1 MARILVVEDDPIN
14 AELFE
19 LVLSRMGGHQVALT
33 EDGEEAL
40 RLYNSGGVDAVIMD
54 VSLSNTF
61 LQGKAVDG
69 LQLSR
74 AMKDGPRGAAVPV
87 LLATAHA
94 MCNDM
99 AAFLTASAADDY
111 ISKPV
116 VDFGTLIES
125 VERLLE
131 HARRQPLAAMASAH

>member
-1 MARILVVEDDPIN
+1 MASILVIEDDPIN
-14 AELFE
+14 AELFS
-19 LVLSRMGGHQVALT
+19 LVLSRMAHHAVT
-33 EDGEEAL
+33 VSEDGDEAL
-40 RLYNSGGVDAVIMD
+40 RLYNSGGIDAVIMD

-61 LQGKAVDG
+61 LNGKAVDG
-69 LQLSR
+69 LELSR
-74 AMKDGPRGAAVPV
+74 AMKQGPRGAAVPV

-99 AAFLTASAADDY
+99 ASFLTASAADDY

-116 VDFGTLIES
+116 VDFGKLVDA

-131 HARRQPLAAMASAH
+131 HARREHPAAVSR